1 MTLTTALSLLA
12 GVAGASAFV
21 SAPIGATHQKPFGLG
36 SAGSDFSCDLPPVLS
51 PTGDGLPSGESL
63 FSSDEALLKQVE
75 RHQAIVQVPSICYD
89 DLGDFDED
97 ERWAPFYDVHDTL
110 AETYPVIHKRMTL
123 DKVNTFGLVYTIN
136 GSDPSLKPIFL
147 AAHQDVVPVA
157 DVSTWTHP
165 PFDAYF
171 DGEWIWGRGS
181 SDDKNSL
188 TALMSAVETL
198 LSNPDWTPSRTII
211 LAFGFDE
218 ECSGYRGAAK
228 IGSFL
233 TDRYGDD
240 GIALILDEGGLPMQ
254 LLGGDTLYV
263 FPSVVEK
270 GHVDVWAS
278 LHVVGGHS
286 SIPAPH
292 TGIGIAAE
300 MVAALEANPY
310 APAVLRG
317 SPVYNHLVCVARYS
331 PDDAAEI
338 ADLLRAGD
346 LEKLTA
352 VFVDQGGDAARYMVQ
367 TSQAVD
373 LIRGGQKIN
382 AMPEV
387 VTLGVNY
394 RVAPQDSIP
403 AVQHNFVRY
412 IEAVVEKYNISVKA
426 YEGDEEYEA
435 YVSGLGLDRR
445 ANADAGYDAVLVLQ
459 GREKS
464 EGTPVSPTSG
474 PIWDVFSGTIQ
485 HAFAFEGGK
494 VVPVGEIMNGNTDT
508 RHYLN
513 LSPNVYRWT
522 PSRQRGSENIHTI
535 DERVRM
541 DSHMDMVR
549 FYYDLVRNFDGAE
562 V

>member
-1 MTLTTALSLLA
+1 MTLTTLSLLA

-21 SAPIGATHQKPFGLG
+21 AAPIGAAHQKPFGQG
-36 SAGSDFSCDLPPVLS
+36 SAVADFSCDLPPVLA
-51 PTGDGLPSGESL
+51 PAGDGLPSAESL
-63 FSSDEALLKQVE
+63 FSSREALLKQVR

-110 AETYPVIHKRMTL
+110 AKTYPVIHKRTNL
-123 DKVNTFGLVYTIN
+123 DKVNTFGLVYTID
-136 GSDPSLKPIFL
+136 GSNPALKPIVL

-218 ECSGYRGAAK
+218 ECSGNRGAGK
-228 IGSFL
+228 IGEFL
-233 TDRYGDD
+233 TEKYGDD

-254 LLGGDTLYV
+254 LLGDDTLYV
-263 FPSVVEK
+263 LPSVMEK
-270 GHVDVWAS
+270 GHVDVWAE

-286 SIPAPH
+286 SIPFPH

-300 MVAALEANPY
+300 IVTALESHPY
-310 APAVLRG
+310 EPAVLKG

-331 PDDAAEI
+331 PHDAPEI
-338 ADLLRAGD
+338 VDLLRKDD

-352 VFVDQGGDAARYMVQ
+352 VFVGEGGDAARYMVQ
-367 TSQAVD
+367 TSQAID
-373 LIRGGQKIN
+373 LIQGGQKIN

-403 AVQHNFVRY
+403 KVQHNFLKH
-412 IEAVVEKYNISVKA
+412 IESVVEKYNISVKA
-426 YEGDEEYEA
+426 FEGDEAYEA
-435 YVSGLGLDRR
+435 YVSELASDGVS
-445 ANADAGYDAVLVLQ
+445 AGVNYDALLVLQ
-459 GREKS
+459 GRGKS
-464 EGTPVSPTSG
+464 ESTPVSPTSG
-474 PIWDVFSGTIQ
+474 PVWDVFSGTIQ
-485 HAFAFEGGK
+485 HAFAFEGGR

-513 LSPNVYRWT
+513 LTPNVYRWT

-541 DSHMDMVR
+541 ESHMEILR
-549 FYYDLVRNFDGAE
+549 FYYDLIRNFDGAE

>member
-1 MTLTTALSLLA
+1 MTLTTLSLLA

-21 SAPIGATHQKPFGLG
+21 AAPIGATHQKPFGQG
-36 SAGSDFSCDLPPVLS
+36 SAVADFSCDLPPVLA
-51 PTGDGLPSGESL
+51 PAGDGLPSGESL
-63 FSSDEALLKQVE
+63 FSSDEALLKQVR

-110 AETYPVIHKRMTL
+110 AKTYPVIHKRMNL
-123 DKVNTFGLVYTIN
+123 DKVNTFGLVYTIA
-136 GSDPSLKPIFL
+136 GSNPALKPIVL

-218 ECSGYRGAAK
+218 ECSGYRGAGK
-228 IGSFL
+228 IGEFL
-233 TDRYGDD
+233 TERYGDD

-254 LLGGDTLYV
+254 LLGDDTLFV
-263 FPSVVEK
+263 FPSVMEK
-270 GHVDVWAS
+270 GHVDVWAE

-286 SIPAPH
+286 SIPFPH
-292 TGIGIAAE
+292 TGIGIVAE
-300 MVAALEANPY
+300 MVTALESHPY
-310 APAVLRG
+310 EPAVLKG

-331 PDDAAEI
+331 PQDAPEI
-338 ADLLRAGD
+338 ADLLRKDD
-346 LEKLTA
+346 LVKLTA
-352 VFVDQGGDAARYMVQ
+352 VFVGEGGDAARYMVQ
-367 TSQAVD
+367 TSQAID
-373 LIRGGQKIN
+373 LIQGGQKIN

-403 AVQHNFVRY
+403 KVQHNFVKY
-412 IEAVVEKYNISVKA
+412 IESVVEKYNISVKA
-426 YEGDEEYEA
+426 FEGDDDYEA
-435 YVSGLGLDRR
+435 YVSELASDGASADVNYDGL
-445 ANADAGYDAVLVLQ
+445 LVLQ

-464 EGTPVSPTSG
+464 ESTPVSPTSG
-474 PIWDVFSGTIQ
+474 PVWDVFSGTIQ
-485 HAFAFEGGK
+485 HAFAFEGGR

-513 LSPNVYRWT
+513 LTPNVYRWT

-541 DSHMDMVR
+541 DSHMEMVR